1 MGHMLRQRFAPPRPP
16 CPPAPPQGL
25 ALLRALRT
33 NVLRIWPESAYHE
46 AVQQQS
52 FLGRKLITINDAAA
66 IHHVLVDNDDNYRRS
81 PIRVRLLRPVIG
93 DGLLLSEGRAWKLQR
108 RTAAPAFSP
117 RAVPLLSRHIA
128 AIVGEAVA
136 AMPLEPHRVDLLAL
150 VQRWAVE
157 ISARSMF
164 SLDLGESSVEL
175 RRLSTWYVK
184 HLGRPYLLD
193 ALLPLGIPSPADLAR
208 RRFSK
213 VWMGLLER
221 MIATRLDAAPSETP
235 RDLLDLLRLAR
246 DPETGD
252 GFSRDNLRD
261 QVATMIVAGNET
273 TSVAMFW
280 SLFLLAS
287 VADVQQRVAE
297 EARQADLAPDRAAE
311 TLPRLAYTRAVLSE
325 ALRLYP
331 PAFMLVRE
339 AINADDCG
347 VVKVPKGATVL
358 IAPWLLQRHRGLW
371 ADPDAFEPSRFLP
384 DAPTPARFAY
394 LPFGTGP
401 RICVGIQFATAM
413 ATMVIASLIARYRIE
428 LDCNAPVMPVC
439 VTVTTPEVAPRFRL
453 CPR

>member
-1 MGHMLRQRFAPPRPP
+1 
-16 CPPAPPQGL
+16 L

-33 NVLRIWPESAYHE
+33 NVLHIWPESAYRE

-66 IHHVLVDNDDNYRRS
+66 IHHILVDNDENYRRS
-81 PIRVRLLRPVIG
+81 PIRVRLLRPAIG
-93 DGLLLSEGRAWKLQR
+93 EGLLLSEGRVWKLQR
-108 RTAAPAFSP
+108 RTAAPAFAP
-117 RAVPLLSRHIA
+117 RALPLLSRHIA
-128 AIVGEAVA
+128 AVVGEAVA
-136 AMPLEPHRVDLLAL
+136 AMPLEAHRVDLLAL

-184 HLGRPYLLD
+184 HLGRPYFLD
-193 ALLPLGIPSPADLAR
+193 ALLPLGVPSPADLAR

-246 DPETGD
+246 DPETGE
-252 GFSRDNLRD
+252 GFSRANLRD

-287 VADVQQRVAE
+287 VPDVQERVAE
-297 EARQADLAPDRAAE
+297 EARAADLAPDRAAE
-311 TLPRLAYTRAVLSE
+311 TLPRLTYTRAVLSE

-331 PAFMLVRE
+331 PAFMLVRQ
-339 AINADDCG
+339 AISADDCG

-371 ADPDAFEPSRFLP
+371 ADPDAFDPSRFLP
-384 DAPTPARFAY
+384 GAPAPARFAY

-401 RICVGIQFATAM
+401 RICIGTQFATAM
-413 ATMVIASLIARYRIE
+413 ETMVIASLIARYRIE
-428 LDCNAPVMPVC
+428 LDCQTPVMPVC
-439 VTVTTPEVAPRFRL
+439 VTVTTPEVAPTFRL
-453 CPR
+453 RPR